1 MKDGSEPI
9 AVSSQAMAFPRD
21 LRIMPLIIFV
31 IILLAL
37 FTIELLGPVQTWVIQ
52 PFTALVAQASA
63 IVLQAFDSTVQA
75 QGIVLSNMTTGAA
88 VSIQPGCNGVEAMIV
103 VMAAIA
109 ATPAGWKHKLI
120 GIGLGFVAI
129 QALNLVR
136 IISLFYLLQWNQA
149 WFEWAHLYLWQ
160 ALIMLDG
167 LIVYLLWVRMLPA
180 PAAKNPLSTP
190 TVSP

>member
-1 MKDGSEPI
+1 
-9 AVSSQAMAFPRD
+9 MAYPRD
-21 LRIMPLIIFV
+21 FRIVPLITFV
-31 IILLAL
+31 MILLLL

-52 PFTALVAQASA
+52 PFTAAVAQVSA
-63 IVLQAFDSTVQA
+63 VVLQTFDSTVQA

-109 ATPAGWKHKLI
+109 ATPAGWKYKAM
-120 GIGLGFVAI
+120 GIGLGFAAI

-136 IISLFYLLQWNQA
+136 IISLFYLLQWNPV

-167 LIVYLLWVRMLPA
+167 FIVYLLWVRMLPA
-180 PAAKNPLSTP
+180 PATGSQPSTSE
-190 TVSP
+190 VSP

>member
-1 MKDGSEPI
+1 MTF
-9 AVSSQAMAFPRD
+9 A
-21 LRIMPLIIFV
+21 

-37 FTIELLGPVQTWVIQ
+37 FSIELLNPVQIWVIE
-52 PFTALVAQASA
+52 PFTAAIAKASA
-63 IVLQAFDSTVQA
+63 FVLQAFDSTVHA
-75 QGIVLSNMTTGAA
+75 EGIVLSNMTTGAA

-109 ATPAGWKHKLI
+109 ATPASWTYKLT
-120 GIGLGFVAI
+120 GIGLSFVAI

-136 IISLFYLLQWNQA
+136 IISLFYLLQWNPV

-167 LIVYLLWVRMLPA
+167 VIVYLVWLRMLPA
-180 PAAKNPLSTP
+180 PTTGDQPSSSAA
-190 TVSP
+190 SP